1 MYDTKVLLDMLKEK
15 GLDVAE
21 DAATVVVDVVFD
33 WVSKSAVETESKI
46 DDVIA
51 GLLPAIKPYV
61 MEQVD
66 RIDGQVG

>member
-33 WVSKSAVETESKI
+33 WVSKSAVETELKI